1 MKAYF
6 ITYIAHAYDDTI
18 VEANSPEEAK
28 AIAENILENTDYIS
42 FNFADAEV
50 DIVVAELPTKK

>member
-6 ITYIAHAYDDTI
+6 ITYVAHAFDDTI
-18 VEANSPEEAK
+18 VESNSPEEAK

-50 DIVVAELPTKK
+50 DIVVSELPAKK

>member
-6 ITYIAHAYDDTI
+6 INYIAHAYDDTI
-18 VEANSPEEAK
+18 VEAKFPEEAR

>member
-6 ITYIAHAYDDTI
+6 ITYVAHAFDDTI
-18 VEANSPEEAK
+18 VEANSQKEAK

-50 DIVVAELPTKK
+50 DIVVSELPTKK